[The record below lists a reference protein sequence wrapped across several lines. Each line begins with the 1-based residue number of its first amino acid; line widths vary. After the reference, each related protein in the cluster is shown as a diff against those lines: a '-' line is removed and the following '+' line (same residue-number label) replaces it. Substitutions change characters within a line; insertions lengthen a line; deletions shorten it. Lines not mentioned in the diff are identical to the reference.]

1 MVNPYALGSRATP
14 KNQINLTE
22 SQALKKFEKYQ
33 SKLSSSLERRSK
45 SPAEKKRSTHISL
58 DSSLEDDNVFNK
70 DSDSDSD
77 DDSLFLKNLKTSS
90 NKFIKRKRDTKSPL
104 AAQTPKSPRQAQ
116 VKAPKPAPR
125 RDVFLE
131 NNEVDDDEDDDDDDD
146 IEISIGDRSPTPT
159 QRRKLSSGGGGGGV
173 SNRDNRAASVAS
185 TVSSMSTAL
194 PKRSTSRVKFLADG
208 IHEESTTSL
217 IEDMLSK
224 NLVLSVEDLEA
235 STSSP
240 RRKKNSKSKKERKS
254 PSSG

>member
-45 SPAEKKRSTHISL
+45 SPAEKKRSTRISL

-70 DSDSDSD
+70 NSDSDSD

-104 AAQTPKSPRQAQ
+104 AAQQTPKSPRQAQ
-116 VKAPKPAPR
+116 VQAPKPAPR

-131 NNEVDDDEDDDDDDD
+131 NNEVDDDDEDDDD

-159 QRRKLSSGGGGGGV
+159 QRRKLSSGGGV

-185 TVSSMSTAL
+185 SVSSMSTAL

-217 IEDMLSK
+217 IEDLLSK

-240 RRKKNSKSKKERKS
+240 RRKKSSKSKKERKS